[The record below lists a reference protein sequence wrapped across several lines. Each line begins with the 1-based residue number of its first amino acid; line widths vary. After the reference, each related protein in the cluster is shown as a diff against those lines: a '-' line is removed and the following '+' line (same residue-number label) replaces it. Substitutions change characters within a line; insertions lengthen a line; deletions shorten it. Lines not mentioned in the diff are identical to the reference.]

1 MDVQAIQAKQ
11 RSETGRGPSISGP
24 PIDPPDSVV
33 GCGGEG
39 YYPVDFTPARFPI
52 GPRVELVDGELEFLD
67 EEIHDLGSYID
78 EPDL

>member
-1 MDVQAIQAKQ
+1 
-11 RSETGRGPSISGP
+11 
-24 PIDPPDSVV
+24 
-33 GCGGEG
+33 
-39 YYPVDFTPARFPI
+39 VDFTPARFPI